1 MLRRPLYSAAGICDD
16 WIKATG
22 EPHHTTS
29 IHTALFLESKVG
41 SSGLTS
47 CSHQTYLGLTDDGRV
62 VDHFLPTAQ
71 HSGPEALSSVKRYW
85 CCKTPTSKGS

>member
-1 MLRRPLYSAAGICDD
+1 MLRRPLYPAAGICDD
-16 WIKATG
+16 WIKAAG
-22 EPHHTTS
+22 ELHHTTY

-62 VDHFLPTAQ
+62 VDDLLTGIQDPKLCQ
-71 HSGPEALSSVKRYW
+71 V
-85 CCKTPTSKGS
+85 